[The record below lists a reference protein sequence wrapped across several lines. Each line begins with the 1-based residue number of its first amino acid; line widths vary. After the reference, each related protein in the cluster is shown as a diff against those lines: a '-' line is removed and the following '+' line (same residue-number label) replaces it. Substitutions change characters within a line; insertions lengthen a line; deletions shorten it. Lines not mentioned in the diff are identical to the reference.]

1 MAIKAKLD
9 ARPDRIDLRD
19 KQYSPPLR
27 SLAPVCPPPG
37 VLEKAVPL
45 YLEHDLILDQGQEG
59 ACTGFGLAATINSL
73 FWRRSALNRGA
84 GGEWLVDDTAT
95 PPEQVST
102 RMLYH
107 LARIYDEWPGEDY
120 QGSSCRG
127 AIKAWFKHG
136 VCSKQV
142 WPYRNKKTRRAE
154 FISPE
159 KGWQENA
166 AERPLGV
173 YYRIEKDSVTDM
185 QAAIQEV
192 GAIYCSAN
200 VHTGW
205 GVPSKKMSISHTSVP
220 VIDWHQNIQKTGGHA
235 FALVGYNEDGF
246 VVQNSWGKKW
256 GNCGFAILTYKDW
269 ANNGSDAWVC
279 VLGAKTRSK
288 MPNYFKSSSINRGR
302 EALAQ
307 SAFMNTLVV
316 PQSSVDSENHKSRN
330 IWNTSQAY
338 AHSVVM
344 GNDGKVINR
353 LVDKKDGQ
361 EAIRCTVLEDAQ
373 TFFQKDGVSVPRLL
387 IYAHG
392 GLNSEGDSLE
402 RIKVLGPYLE
412 DNNIYP
418 VFLSWKTGLLES
430 VGSILE
436 DASDRMFPSEG
447 GLEDFLKKAKEKVKD
462 ALDRTIEVASEN
474 LGVKAIWSQMKQNAA
489 AASMKEDLDRGAFL
503 TTLALAELKKK
514 VPALQIHLVGHS
526 AGSIILGHMLDDFP
540 RNKLNVASCSLYA
553 PACSIDFAIRHYQ
566 KAIEKTGILKR
577 NNFHIHLLSDE
588 NERADTVGP
597 YRKSLLY
604 LVSRALE
611 DHHKTPLLGMQAA
624 FDATKA
630 TKTHNYSHWYPGTL
644 AALRN
649 WQKFWGNKSLD
660 LVKTQEVT
668 MVGEWQAGEL
678 VDSIKRIDS
687 AHGAFD
693 NDIEVLSQTI
703 RRVTKKKV
711 LETPVDNLDY

>member
-1 MAIKAKLD
+1 MPITARLD

-27 SLAPVCPPPG
+27 SLASVCPPPT
-37 VLEKAVPL
+37 VMEEAVPL
-45 YLEHDLILDQGQEG
+45 YLEHGLILDQGSEG

-73 FWRRSALNRGA
+73 FWRRSVLKTGID
-84 GGEWLVDDTAT
+84 GGFLVDDMAT

-107 LARIYDEWPGEDY
+107 LARLYDEWPGEDY

-142 WPYRNKKTRRAE
+142 WPYRNPKTKRAE

-166 AERPLGV
+166 AGRPLGV
-173 YYRIEKDSVTDM
+173 YYRIEKNSITDM

-192 GAIYCSAN
+192 GAIYCSAS
-200 VHTGW
+200 VHNGW
-205 GVPSKKMSISHTSVP
+205 SVPSKKMSISHRSIP
-220 VIDWHQNIQKTGGHA
+220 VIDWHTSIQKTGGHA
-235 FALVGYNEDGF
+235 FALVGYNEYGF

-256 GNCGFAILTYKDW
+256 GNRGFAILTYKDW

-279 VLGAKTRSK
+279 VLGARTRSK
-288 MPNYFKSSSINRGR
+288 MPDYFNSSSVNRGR

-307 SAFMNTLVV
+307 SAILSSLLV
-316 PQSSVDSENHKSRN
+316 PQSSADSDSDKPRR

-338 AHSVVM
+338 AHAVVM

-353 LVDKKDGQ
+353 LVDKKDGR
-361 EAIRCTVLEDAQ
+361 EAIKCAVLEDAQ
-373 TFFQKDGVSVPRLL
+373 IFFQKPDVSVPRLM

-447 GLEDFLKKAKEKVKD
+447 GLEDFLKKAKEKVED

-489 AASMKEDLDRGAFL
+489 AASMKEDLDRGAYL
-503 TTLALAELKKK
+503 TTLALAELQKK

-540 RNKLNVASCSLYA
+540 RNKLKVASCSLYA
-553 PACSIDFAIRHYQ
+553 PACSIDFAIRYYQ
-566 KAIEKTGILKR
+566 KAIEKTKILTR
-577 NNFHIHLLSDE
+577 NNFHVHLLTDE

-611 DHHKTPLLGMQAA
+611 NHHKTPLLGMQAA
-624 FDATKA
+624 FDSEKA
-630 TKTHNYSHWYPGTL
+630 KKGRHYTHWHQSAL
-644 AALRN
+644 APLRN
-649 WQKFWGNKSLD
+649 WQKFWGSKTLD
-660 LVKTQEVT
+660 LVKTEEIIMVGKWTNGEVT
-668 MVGEWQAGEL
+668 TR
-678 VDSIKRIDS
+678 IKTIDS

-703 RRVTKKKV
+703 RRVVKKKV
-711 LETPVDNLDY
+711 LEVAIDNLDY

>member
-1 MAIKAKLD
+1 
-9 ARPDRIDLRD
+9 
-19 KQYSPPLR
+19 
-27 SLAPVCPPPG
+27 
-37 VLEKAVPL
+37 VLEEAVPL
-45 YLEHDLILDQGQEG
+45 YLKHGLILDQGQEG

-73 FWRRSALNRGA
+73 FWRRSVLKPGV
-84 GGEWLVDDTAT
+84 GWEILVDDMAT

-107 LARIYDEWPGEDY
+107 LARLYDEWPGEDY

-136 VCSKQV
+136 VCSKEV

-154 FISPE
+154 FISPK

-166 AERPLGV
+166 ANRPLGV
-173 YYRIEKDSVTDM
+173 YYRIEKDSITDM

-192 GAIYCSAN
+192 GAIYCSAS

-205 GVPSKKMSISHTSVP
+205 SVPSKKMSISHSSVP
-220 VIDWHQNIQKTGGHA
+220 VIDWHENIQKTGGHA
-235 FALVGYNEDGF
+235 FALVGYNEYGF

-269 ANNGSDAWVC
+269 ASNGSDAWVC

-288 MPNYFKSSSINRGR
+288 MPDYFNSSSVNRGR

-307 SAFMNTLVV
+307 SAILSKLVV
-316 PQSSVDSENHKSRN
+316 PQSSAESDRPRN

-353 LVDKKDGQ
+353 LVDKKDGP
-361 EAIRCTVLEDAQ
+361 EAIRCAVLEDAQ
-373 TFFQKDGVSVPRLL
+373 VFFQKPGVRAPRLL

-412 DNNIYP
+412 ANNIYP

-447 GLEDFLKKAKEKVKD
+447 GLQDFLDKAKEKVKD

-489 AASMKEDLDRGAFL
+489 AASRKEDLDRGAFL
-503 TTLALAELKKK
+503 TTLALAELQKQ

-540 RNKLNVASCSLYA
+540 RNNLNVASCSLYA
-553 PACSIDFAIRHYQ
+553 PACSIDFAIRYYQ
-566 KAIEKTGILKR
+566 KAIEKSKILKR

-624 FDATKA
+624 FDPKKA
-630 TKTHNYSHWYPGTL
+630 KKGHNYTHWHHSTL
-644 AALRN
+644 APLKN
-649 WQKFWGNKSLD
+649 WQKFWGSKSLE
-660 LVKTQEVT
+660 LVKTEEVT
-668 MVGEWQAGEL
+668 MVGEWTEGE
-678 VDSIKRIDS
+678 VTTRIKTIDS

-703 RRVTKKKV
+703 RRVVKKKV